1 MAADPW
7 GRVSRAE
14 QGTGRATHCFWAWSM
29 RLLRLV
35 ICKQHRRLTCRVQ
48 AGPGRGVA
56 SCPVGPSAAL
66 AGLGALTAS
75 RLLWLEDPWACA
87 SDLLLMARAGDLG
100 YDTQQPRSCHLPSRL
115 CGVWGRGPGA
125 EARLAS
131 RAPTWWARAQSPA
144 ASQSSAQL
152 LSPADCPGG
161 RLGEGKARPP
171 LPAETAGQ
179 PQQPPGGRQGGGGRR
194 EEKRKASGVSAP
206 PATDTCNDPGFRHA
220 RGPPCMNTQSLV
232 QGGPRLLTTWPA
244 SPLWPGRS

>member
-48 AGPGRGVA
+48 AGPGQGVA

-115 CGVWGRGPGA
+115 CGMWGRGHGA

-161 RLGEGKARPP
+161 GWGKARPGP
-171 LPAETAGQ
+171 RCQPRQQVSLSSPQVAGR
-179 PQQPPGGRQGGGGRR
+179 GEEEGGRR
-194 EEKRKASGVSAP
+194 RGRPPGSP
-206 PATDTCNDPGFRHA
+206 CPLPPTPAT
-220 RGPPCMNTQSLV
+220 TQV
-232 QGGPRLLTTWPA
+232 FAMREA
-244 SPLWPGRS
+244 HRA